1 MKQKDF
7 QNWFTSF
14 FLSEKQ
20 SQAGHRECFWLRG
33 VTDPLIF
40 DLLESEN
47 CLFFNSRES
56 TELAGDKLK
65 TIEKFSG
72 TIIKTPEVFSLSE
85 TVDNYPVIFKPR
97 YGKMGEGIHIIH
109 NGDEFKNILESV
121 TQKGLDIKD
130 FVIQECITDS
140 LGKDIRI
147 LFCNGKITLL
157 PDCWN
162 YQWHNHNEKRML
174 MLKQAEYDRI
184 AKDPSILHFTTRKKA
199 WNTPNWELAERF
211 WYYAAHTAFFNEII
225 SANTEAVKAAKYDV
239 RSVPD
244 WKKAGALADVTREKL
259 DQLQAVYD
267 EEVER
272 LAGKIKRCEADLS
285 AIRNSVSFKVGRAV
299 TWVPRKT
306 RSALRCLKHN
316 GFIYTVIRIFCGKN
330 KAEAYKKSK

>member
-1 MKQKDF
+1 MKKNRLILVMNLKTGDIKWAENFYPVRRIREECKKSEIDFNFVLEKDF

-20 SQAGHRECFWLRG
+20 SPSGHRECFWLRG

-147 LFCNGKITLL
+147 LFCNGKITGALKR
-157 PDCWN
+157 
-162 YQWHNHNEKRML
+162 HNPENFLSNGCKGGKSFVYHPVKKL
-174 MLKQAEYDRI
+174 
-184 AKDPSILHFTTRKKA
+184 KKA
-199 WNTPNWELAERF
+199 AEF
-211 WYYAAHTAFFNEII
+211 II
-225 SANTEAVKAAKYDV
+225 
-239 RSVPD
+239 
-244 WKKAGALADVTREKL
+244 EKSGL
-259 DQLQAVYD
+259 
-267 EEVER
+267 
-272 LAGKIKRCEADLS
+272 
-285 AIRNSVSFKVGRAV
+285 
-299 TWVPRKT
+299 
-306 RSALRCLKHN
+306 
-316 GFIYTVIRIFCGKN
+316 FCGSMDFLYSGKEFYLCELNSFPGFEHSEKDTGKN
-330 KAEAYKKSK
+330 FVSPWIREIKSFMDKN